1 MKSSLLLSML
11 VIATWTNVDA
21 QSRKKKEQDKINQT
35 IIKLFD
41 GLAALDDKIIKQYS
55 TADLMLLE
63 NGELWNMDTVINELN
78 QLKRVSFSRTNH
90 LNFIHTEVTGKTA
103 WVAYN
108 NAADITIN
116 RQKMNVQW
124 LESAFLVK
132 KGKEWKVRLLHSTLL
147 KPKKDSQ
154 ERNNKA
160 MSLHLHR
167 FY

>member
-1 MKSSLLLSML
+1 MKRTLLLSMAIIFML
-11 VIATWTNVDA
+11 TNVDA

-35 IIKLFD
+35 IIKFFD
-41 GLAALDDKIIKQYS
+41 GLADLNDTIIKQYS
-55 TADLMLLE
+55 TADFMLLE
-63 NGELWNMDTVINELN
+63 NGEVWNMDTLINELN
-78 QLKRVSFSRTNH
+78 HLKRVSFSRTNH
-90 LNFIHTEVTGKTA
+90 LSFIQTEVSGKTA

-147 KPKKDSQ
+147 KPKK
-154 ERNNKA
+154 NN
-160 MSLHLHR
+160 
-167 FY
+167 